1 MNAYLAGEGAS
12 HCCGVRGGGG
22 AIPDVPAP
30 AVGTFGKAL
39 PGCGRPPAPLRLK
52 QPSRPEPPPD
62 RPSHATAS
70 RRPRLGRRHVGL
82 AQGDG
87 QLQVLLLLP
96 PQPRQPLLLRL
107 LALPLGPCQLL
118 FLIAKLQRGK
128 TERGLR
134 GPRCG
139 GGDLGLCGMRWGE
152 DCIARQG
159 SGDGRDAAAVSVY
172 GKGVGG

>member
-1 MNAYLAGEGAS
+1 MHTSPGRGRLTAAGCGEVVAQSQMSPPRPWAPSGRLYLAVA
-12 HCCGVRGGGG
+12 VRPPHSARSG
-22 AIPDVPAP
+22 
-30 AVGTFGKAL
+30 L
-39 PGCGRPPAPLRLK
+39 PGR
-52 QPSRPEPPPD
+52 SPPPD